1 MTAVSS
7 LGHLKMRAAPASR
20 PAGPDDT
27 GIAAFSGAYWRELLS
42 ARWLAEVAQVTELS
56 LAFHRAAEAADAGPG
71 YAAGRQVRQLEWQT
85 VAARRALADTEEALG
100 RLSAGRYGRCE
111 QCAADIPADWLMRRP
126 EARYCPGC
134 SPSAAVTAG
143 IATSPAFR
151 HLLALLLAP
160 ALARVRR
167 RLATGLSAIALRA
180 VRRPGTH
187 LPATPGRP
195 VDG

>member
-7 LGHLKMRAAPASR
+7 LRHFMMRAAPASR

-27 GIAAFSGAYWRELLS
+27 WIAAFPVAYWRELLS
-42 ARWLAEVAQVTELS
+42 ARWQAELVRVTALS
-56 LAFHRAAEAADAGPG
+56 LAFLQAAEAAGAGPG
-71 YAAGRQVRQLEWQT
+71 RTAGRQVRQLGWRT
-85 VAARRALADTEEALG
+85 AVARRALADTEEALG

-111 QCAADIPADWLMRRP
+111 QCAADIPADWLLRRP
-126 EARYCPGC
+126 EARYCPAC
-134 SPSAAVTAG
+134 SPSTAVTAG
-143 IATSPAFR
+143 IATSSAFR

-160 ALARVRR
+160 VLARARR
-167 RLATGLSAIALRA
+167 RLATSLSTLDPHP

-187 LPATPGRP
+187 PPATPGRP

>member
-7 LGHLKMRAAPASR
+7 LRHLKMRAAPASR
-20 PAGPDDT
+20 PAGPCGT
-27 GIAAFSGAYWRELLS
+27 AATAAFPVAYWRELLS
-42 ARWLAEVAQVTELS
+42 ARWQAELARVTELS
-56 LAFHRAAEAADAGPG
+56 LAFLQAAEAADAGPG
-71 YAAGRQVRQLEWQT
+71 RAAGRQVRQLGWRT
-85 VAARRALADTEEALG
+85 VVARRALADTEEALG
-100 RLSAGRYGRCE
+100 RLSAGRYGQCE
-111 QCAADIPADWLMRRP
+111 QCAADIPAGWLLRRP

-151 HLLALLLAP
+151 HLLALILAP
-160 ALARVRR
+160 VLARARR
-167 RLATGLSAIALRA
+167 RLATSLRA
-180 VRRPGTH
+180 IDPRAARPGTH